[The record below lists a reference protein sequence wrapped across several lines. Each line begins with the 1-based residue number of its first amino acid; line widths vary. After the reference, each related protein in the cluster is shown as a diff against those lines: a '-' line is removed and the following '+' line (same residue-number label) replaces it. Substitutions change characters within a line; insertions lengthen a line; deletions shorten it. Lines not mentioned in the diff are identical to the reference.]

1 MPSKTYSIPHC
12 ASQSEFITIT
22 KKQNPKTEF
31 KHIIEQKKL
40 WN

>member
-1 MPSKTYSIPHC
+1 MPSKTIVSRHC
-12 ASQSEFITIT
+12 TSQSEFITIT

-31 KHIIEQKKL
+31 KHIIEQRKL